1 MPKPKKEIRNGRRHT
16 AIRWT
21 LEVAASEFSI
31 NPRTL
36 AKRCKV
42 GSIEVGKDGKFSTMQ
57 ICSAVFGDI
66 DSERLRLTKEQADE
80 KALANSQSR
89 GELVNYE
96 AALEILRRAHSAIT
110 STILGMTHLTIED
123 RETIINQVRAAG
135 EAGMG
140 ITHAASSSTTLHS

>member
-1 MPKPKKEIRNGRRHT
+1 MLKRNKEIATGRKRNVL
-16 AIRWT
+16 RWT
-21 LEVAASEFSI
+21 LEVSASEFNI

-36 AKRCKV
+36 AKRIKV
-42 GSIEVGKDGKFSTMQ
+42 AGIEPGKDRKFSTAQ
-57 ICSAVFGDI
+57 ICAAVFGDI
-66 DSERLRLTKEQADE
+66 DGERLRLIKEQADE

-135 EAGMG
+135 EAGVG
-140 ITHAASSSTTLHS
+140 VTHTASSAAALHG